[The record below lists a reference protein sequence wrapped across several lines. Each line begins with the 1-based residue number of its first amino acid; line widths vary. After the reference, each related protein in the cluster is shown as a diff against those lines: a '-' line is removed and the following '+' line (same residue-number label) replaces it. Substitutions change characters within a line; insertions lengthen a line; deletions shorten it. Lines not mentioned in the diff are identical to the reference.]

1 MIYYINF
8 LSKYFF
14 PFNVIK
20 YITFRSGCAFITSFL
35 FVLIFWKF
43 TLNRLRQLQLTEKID
58 MYGHAHLEEIYKDK
72 KGTPTM
78 GGILIIFSAVFS
90 ILLWVRLDNCFMWL
104 VLFNMVVLGVLGLI
118 DDLRKTRK
126 GKGLSR
132 KEKLLSQILVGL
144 IVGFLMFVNRMS
156 TNLDLPFF
164 KNIVIDLGYFYIF
177 WVILVIVSSSNA
189 VNFTDGLDGLAIGA
203 LVINFLIFGLLS
215 YITGHI
221 NIANYLFLPYI
232 KEAAE
237 LSIICFALVGA
248 GLGFLWFN
256 SYPAQIFMGD
266 VGALSLGGT
275 IGLIA
280 LLIKKEILLIISGGL
295 FVIEALSVIIQILN
309 VKLFGK
315 KVFKAAPIHH
325 HLQLLGLKESKII
338 IRLWILCIIL
348 AVFTLLTL
356 KLR

>member
-1 MIYYINF
+1 
-8 LSKYFF
+8 
-14 PFNVIK
+14 
-20 YITFRSGCAFITSFL
+20 
-35 FVLIFWKF
+35 
-43 TLNRLRQLQLTEKID
+43 
-58 MYGHAHLEEIYKDK
+58 
-72 KGTPTM
+72 M

-104 VLFNMVVLGVLGLI
+104 VLFNMVALGVLGLI

>member
-14 PFNVIK
+14 PLNVIK

-43 TLNRLRQLQLTEKID
+43 TLNKLRQLQLTEKID

-104 VLFNMVVLGVLGLI
+104 VLFNMVALGVLGLI

-132 KEKLLSQILVGL
+132 KEKLLSQILLGL
-144 IVGFLMFVNRMS
+144 IVGFLIFINRIP
-156 TNLDLPFF
+156 TNLDFPFF

-203 LVINFLIFGLLS
+203 LIINFLIFGLLS
-215 YITGHI
+215 YVSGHI
-221 NIANYLFLPYI
+221 NFAKYLFLPYI

-248 GLGFLWFN
+248 CLGFLWFN

-295 FVIEALSVIIQILN
+295 FVIEALSVIIQILS
-309 VKLFGK
+309 VKIFRK

-325 HLQLLGLKESKII
+325 HFQLLGLKESKII

-348 AVFTLLTL
+348 AIFTLLTL

>member
-1 MIYYINF
+1 
-8 LSKYFF
+8 
-14 PFNVIK
+14 
-20 YITFRSGCAFITSFL
+20 
-35 FVLIFWKF
+35 
-43 TLNRLRQLQLTEKID
+43 
-58 MYGHAHLEEIYKDK
+58 
-72 KGTPTM
+72 M

-104 VLFNMVVLGVLGLI
+104 VLFNMVALGVLGLI

-132 KEKLLSQILVGL
+132 KEKLLSQILLGL
-144 IVGFLMFVNRMS
+144 IVGFLIFINRIP
-156 TNLDLPFF
+156 TNLDFPFF

-203 LVINFLIFGLLS
+203 LIINFLIFGLLS
-215 YITGHI
+215 YVSGHI
-221 NIANYLFLPYI
+221 NFAKYLFLPYI

-248 GLGFLWFN
+248 CLGFLWFN

-295 FVIEALSVIIQILN
+295 FVIEALSVIIQILS
-309 VKLFGK
+309 VKIFRK

-325 HLQLLGLKESKII
+325 HFQLLGLKESKII

-348 AVFTLLTL
+348 AIFTLLTL